1 MKRLIL
7 ILAGAAVL
15 ATTVALPIAYAHGG
29 HHALRTRRQCKHQLP
44 RRWHH
49 MRAECYECVERG
61 HRHHFHP
68 GFPEG
73 ERCHR

>member
-7 ILAGAAVL
+7 ILAAAAVL
-15 ATTVALPIAYAHGG
+15 ATTVALPVAYAHGG
-29 HHALRTRRQCKHQLP
+29 HHAVRTRRQCKKIP
-44 RRWHH
+44 KRWHH
-49 MRAECYECVERG
+49 LREECFECVDRRR
-61 HRHHFHP
+61 HHHFHP